1 MQRKT
6 ASLLAAVTALAAMS
20 QVATSLPA
28 SAATLATATT
38 SLNIRT
44 GPGPEYPVIGAIPDK
59 GQATVTGCITGS
71 LWCQIT
77 YKGRQGWAYS
87 QYLTASAGG
96 QTIIVSQT
104 APAVTFAAPT
114 STVGSTTTVVR
125 APTIQGEF
133 VAPVSAAP
141 LTIAPPPATV
151 RTYVTQNPVT
161 PVYLN
166 GEVVEGVGLPEDVVL
181 TPVPDYQYN
190 YAYLNGVPV
199 LVEPGTRRV
208 TYIYR

>member
-6 ASLLAAVTALAAMS
+6 ATLLAAVTALAA
-20 QVATSLPA
+20 VTLPA

-59 GQATVTGCITGS
+59 GQATVTGCIQGS
-71 LWCQIT
+71 LWCQVT
-77 YKGRQGWAYS
+77 YNGKQGWADS
-87 QYLTASAGG
+87 QYMMGNAGG
-96 QTIIVSQT
+96 QAVVVSQT
-104 APAVTFAAPT
+104 VPVLSFDPPAA
-114 STVGSTTTVVR
+114 TVGTTTVV
-125 APTIQGEF
+125 ATPTIRGNF
-133 VAPVSAAP
+133 IAPVAGAP
-141 LTIAPPPATV
+141 LEIAPPPATV
-151 RTYVTQNPVT
+151 QTYVTQNPVT

-181 TPVPDYQYN
+181 TRVPDYQYS
-190 YAYLNGVPV
+190 YAYVNGVPV

>member
-6 ASLLAAVTALAAMS
+6 ATLLAAVTALAA
-20 QVATSLPA
+20 VSLPA

-59 GQATVTGCITGS
+59 GQATVTGCIQGS
-71 LWCQIT
+71 LWCQVS
-77 YKGRQGWAYS
+77 YNGKQGWAYS
-87 QYLTASAGG
+87 QYMMGMAGG
-96 QTIIVSQT
+96 QAVVVSQT
-104 APAVTFAAPT
+104 VPALSFDPPAA
-114 STVGSTTTVVR
+114 TVGSTTTVVR

-133 VAPVSAAP
+133 VAPM
-141 LTIAPPPATV
+141 TNTQMMIAPPPPTV
-151 RTYVTQNPVT
+151 QTYVTQNPVT

-181 TPVPDYQYN
+181 TRVPDYEYS
-190 YAYLNGVPV
+190 YAYVNGVPV

>member
-6 ASLLAAVTALAAMS
+6 ATLLVAVTALAA
-20 QVATSLPA
+20 VSLPA

-59 GQATVTGCITGS
+59 GQAAVTGCIQGS
-71 LWCQIT
+71 LWCQVT
-77 YKGRQGWAYS
+77 YNGKQGWAYS
-87 QYLTASAGG
+87 QYMMGNAGG
-96 QTIIVSQT
+96 QAVVVSQT
-104 APAVTFAAPT
+104 VPVLTFDAPAA
-114 STVGSTTTVVR
+114 TVGATTTVVT
-125 APTIQGEF
+125 APSIHGEL
-133 VAPVSAAP
+133 VAPVTGTP
-141 LTIAPPPATV
+141 LSIEPPPPMV
-151 RTYVTQNPVT
+151 QTYVTQNPVT

-166 GEVVEGVGLPEDVVL
+166 GEVVQGVGLPEDVVL
-181 TPVPDYQYN
+181 TPVPN
-190 YAYLNGVPV
+190 YAYSYAYVNGVPV